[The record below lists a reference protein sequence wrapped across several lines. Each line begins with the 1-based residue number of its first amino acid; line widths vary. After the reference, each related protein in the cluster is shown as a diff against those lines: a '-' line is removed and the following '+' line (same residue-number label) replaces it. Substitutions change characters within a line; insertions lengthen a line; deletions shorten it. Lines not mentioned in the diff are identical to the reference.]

1 MVRYNTMPSQTI
13 RVLRIMT
20 IVKFVEAMGTPLDI
34 AHSKNTP
41 LYRTQFTVS
50 YVGPLLTPPNN
61 VVLWMRLRTN

>member
-1 MVRYNTMPSQTI
+1 
-13 RVLRIMT
+13 MT

-50 YVGPLLTPPNN
+50 SVGPLLTPPNN